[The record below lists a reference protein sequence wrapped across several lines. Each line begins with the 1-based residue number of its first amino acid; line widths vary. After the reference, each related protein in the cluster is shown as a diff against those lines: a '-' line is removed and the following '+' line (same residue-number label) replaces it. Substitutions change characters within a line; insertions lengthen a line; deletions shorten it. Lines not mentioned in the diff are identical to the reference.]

1 MLCIHRDMTAG
12 IVAGESSDADVIPLD
27 LLDQIRREAFD
38 VLLQVVGTF
47 LFLFMIFRSGISVDR
62 R

>member
-1 MLCIHRDMTAG
+1 MTAG